1 VVLDGFMDVDSGHEI
16 HLLEV
21 FTVVDFL
28 DSLEFSESL
37 HQGAEFGVLG
47 DQVSVDLGK
56 EGETLEKEEI
66 NIGEF
71 SVHELSTVLLEL
83 VQFGH
88 AVLGQQLVL
97 VF

>member
-1 VVLDGFMDVDSGHEI
+1 MVLDRFVDVDSGHEI

-21 FTVVDFL
+21 FTGDDFL

-37 HQGAEFGVLG
+37 HHGAEFGVLG
-47 DQVSVDLGK
+47 DQGSVDLGK
-56 EGETLEKEEI
+56 EAETLVKEEI
-66 NIGEF
+66 DIGEF

-83 VQFGH
+83 VEFGH
-88 AVLGQQLVL
+88 AVLGQHLVL